1 MTVECVERAVGFGG
15 ASAPRDVRGR
25 SVRSGYM
32 PANGTGLGTRRSS
45 DWTRTMV
52 LRAAKRK
59 GDRRRRES
67 SGGRDWS

>member
-1 MTVECVERAVGFGG
+1 MTAESVERAVGFGG

-25 SVRSGYM
+25 SVASGYM
-32 PANGTGLGTRRSS
+32 PANGPRRSS

-52 LRAAKRK
+52 LRVAKRN
-59 GDRRRRES
+59 GRRRRES